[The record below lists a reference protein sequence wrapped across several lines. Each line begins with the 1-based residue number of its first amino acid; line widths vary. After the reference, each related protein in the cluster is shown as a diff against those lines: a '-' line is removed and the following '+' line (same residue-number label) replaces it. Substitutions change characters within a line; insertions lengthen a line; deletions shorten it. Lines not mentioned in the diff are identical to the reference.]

1 MSATDNCIAPDIAF
15 IVWTTG
21 EQQQRNITGGINLNS
36 LPNINAVL
44 ACGVRMDFSGKP
56 RNATTGSHLLVR
68 RTVHC
73 FARSASHRRSKGRF
87 GARQK
92 PSSACATSSTGAT
105 GAACAADAAADPRR
119 YLRAVGRRH
128 RAQATAGR
136 PTCSA
141 PAHEVSK
148 VWPLSIIQ
156 WARTQRAHRSMA
168 PHLPSLSRWVGV
180 EAAGNAPRR
189 RRACPR
195 RRCPR

>member
-1 MSATDNCIAPDIAF
+1 MQGD
-15 IVWTTG
+15 
-21 EQQQRNITGGINLNS
+21 EHNS
-36 LPNINAVL
+36 TPCL
-44 ACGVRMDFSGKP
+44 GVRMDFSGTP
-56 RNATTGSHLLVR
+56 RDATTGFHLLVR

-73 FARSASHRRSKGRF
+73 SARSASHRRSKGRF
-87 GARQK
+87 CARQE
-92 PSSACATSSTGAT
+92 PSSACATSSTGAI

-141 PAHEVSK
+141 PAREVSK
-148 VWPLSIIQ
+148 VWPPSHHTMG
-156 WARTQRAHRSMA
+156 ARDAQRAHRPMA

>member
-1 MSATDNCIAPDIAF
+1 MAKGVTTDVYPRDNCIAPDIAF

-56 RNATTGSHLLVR
+56 RNAITGSHLLVR

-73 FARSASHRRSKGRF
+73 SARSASHRRSKGRF

-136 PTCSA
+136 PTCSY
-141 PAHEVSK
+141 
-148 VWPLSIIQ
+148 
-156 WARTQRAHRSMA
+156 RTCACSTRASHATRT
-168 PHLPSLSRWVGV
+168 
-180 EAAGNAPRR
+180 AASTA
-189 RRACPR
+189 AAI
-195 RRCPR
+195 